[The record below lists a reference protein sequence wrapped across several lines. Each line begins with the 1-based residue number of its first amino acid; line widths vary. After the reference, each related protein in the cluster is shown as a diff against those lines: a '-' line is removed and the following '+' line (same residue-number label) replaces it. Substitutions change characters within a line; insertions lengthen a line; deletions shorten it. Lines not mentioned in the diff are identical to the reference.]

1 MNFKEYALSKKDSYA
16 KLGWDVKE
24 ETENDIQVSFFTK
37 DPSGLVRRHY
47 FAQNDLCVEV
57 MPDGSVF
64 GDAQPLVVEV
74 QQEQVEEQVEEQKKK
89 PKTRKKKGE

>member
-16 KLGWDVKE
+16 KLGWDIKD
-24 ETENDIQVSFFTK
+24 ETENDVQVSFFTK

-57 MPDGSVF
+57 MPDASVF
-64 GDAQPLVVEV
+64 GNTQPLVDTV
-74 QQEQVEEQVEEQKKK
+74 QEEQSEETKKK